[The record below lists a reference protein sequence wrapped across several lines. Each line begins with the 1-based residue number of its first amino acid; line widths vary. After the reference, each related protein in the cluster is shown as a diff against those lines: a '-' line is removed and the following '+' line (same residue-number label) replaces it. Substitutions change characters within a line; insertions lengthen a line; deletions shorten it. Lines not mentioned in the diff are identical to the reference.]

1 MRITSKGQVT
11 IPKHIRDRLGI
22 AAGDDVGF
30 REEGQAVLVEK
41 VEEPKELN
49 AGLELARHL
58 RELGRRL
65 NRSKYSSEEL
75 MEMTRGP
82 YNDLDA
88 D

>member
-22 AAGDDVGF
+22 AAGDDIGF

-41 VEEPKELN
+41 VEEPKKLN
-49 AGLELARHL
+49 AGIELARHL
-58 RELGRRL
+58 RELGRKL

-75 MEMTRGP
+75 MELTRGP

-88 D
+88 N

>member
-49 AGLELARHL
+49 AGVALARHL

-65 NRSKYSSEEL
+65 NRSKYSSEAFP
-75 MEMTRGP
+75 TPRSRRRSR
-82 YNDLDA
+82 
-88 D
+88 